1 MNIIIF
7 GYFGNKFVL
16 LICKSKQPIALDIF
30 NQIDYYCV
38 MEKRSAHYSLDSI
51 KQMIVHQELRRI
63 TSKAFQDAYS
73 LGLNEEDIVE
83 TVLKLKPVNLHKSMT
98 VDGNHTI
105 WQDVYYIK
113 NFEIDLYVKLQINEK
128 SVVISF
134 KERENE

>member
-1 MNIIIF
+1 
-7 GYFGNKFVL
+7 
-16 LICKSKQPIALDIF
+16 
-30 NQIDYYCV
+30 
-38 MEKRSAHYSLDSI
+38 
-51 KQMIVHQELRRI
+51 MIVHQELRRI

-83 TVLKLKPVNLHKSMT
+83 TVLKLRPVNLHKSMT